1 MDPTE
6 AEQNR
11 LRTKTAKGCLCR
23 TLPQDTRCPKTRVER
38 ARNSERGSTPS
49 TQIMAAAEA
58 KTNDAEAPAPPKIV
72 YATNP
77 EPTIAHGA
85 SKDVTDCDYGR
96 LLLQR
101 WGVPQSRFIG
111 NMLVLYRSSS
121 GKPRLMLG
129 PYWTMLLF
137 VTVPLAVVMPALI
150 CAFLLSTKV
159 HIGVQIAY
167 GVIVLWTACALASV
181 SLRNPGLVERRDSIP
196 CRENGKPELAWV
208 WNDQA
213 RTYKP
218 PGARYCDWCNAVFYE
233 FDHTCP
239 WTGTAIARNNMRSF
253 RSFVALVQL
262 ELWCTI
268 AVVIL
273 WFSELVPR

>member
-1 MDPTE
+1 MW
-6 AEQNR
+6 
-11 LRTKTAKGCLCR
+11 G
-23 TLPQDTRCPKTRVER
+23 LPQRCC
-38 ARNSERGSTPS
+38 S
-49 TQIMAAAEA
+49 MAADAAEA
-58 KTNDAEAPAPPKIV
+58 KAPDAEAPAPPKIV

-77 EPTIAHGA
+77 EPTVAHGA
-85 SKDVTDCDYGR
+85 AKDVTDCDYGR
-96 LLLQR
+96 LLLRR
-101 WGVPQSRFIG
+101 WGVPKSRFIG
-111 NMLVLYRSSS
+111 NMLVLYKSSS

>member
-1 MDPTE
+1 
-6 AEQNR
+6 
-11 LRTKTAKGCLCR
+11 
-23 TLPQDTRCPKTRVER
+23 
-38 ARNSERGSTPS
+38 
-49 TQIMAAAEA
+49 MAAAEA
-58 KTNDAEAPAPPKIV
+58 KTADAEAPAPPSII

-77 EPTIAHGA
+77 EPTVAHGA
-85 SKDVTDCDYGR
+85 AKDVTDCDYGR
-96 LLLQR
+96 LLLRR
-101 WGVPQSRFIG
+101 WGVPKSRFIG
-111 NMLVLYRSSS
+111 NMLILYRSKR
-121 GKPRLMLG
+121 GKPRIMLG
-129 PYWTMLLF
+129 PYWTMLLG
-137 VTVPLAVVMPALI
+137 VTVPLSIIMPALI

-196 CRENGKPELAWV
+196 MRENGKPELAWV